1 MKFPWRK
8 SLRYTGLAVL
18 LALLLGIL
26 CLQTLP
32 SLFGYPAWVSKTI
45 AEAITPKDGSCSM
58 GAIHGGI
65 FTGFEIENFSLEAPT
80 ETGVFQLTVPA
91 VGFDLRLGSLLIG
104 HIQPKEAYVRNA
116 ELQLLLPGDE
126 THPQDSLSL
135 RQFTGNIHITSYH
148 VLQAQARGIF
158 QGTQLNADA
167 TLLGIHDLRQFL
179 SPDEKGSSLPQNLV
193 ETLKDYHQEFN
204 NITERAYDSFLS
216 VSLTANP
223 EEWSQ
228 CTLQGTVGISDA
240 TICGLLLPTVRGAF
254 TYQENLLNVQDF
266 QILYD
271 ATETLAGKGVLDL
284 TRKTFR
290 GSFWADLMPATFIQ
304 MLSLPADILP
314 RNLRFNTPIHFSCD
328 LPDSPCD
335 LAKLSPDLF
344 FSCDNILVSDLRL
357 NKLSGLICFD
367 KNILDLKNL
376 QLYVG
381 ATAEEIINGNCTLDL
396 NTKLLSGN
404 FHGTINLCEMLHS
417 LNLVESRNTPLE
429 AFTRAKLEASL
440 AKSPV
445 DDWKLWQAK
454 AALSQNTGAI
464 AKIPLQNMRLD
475 AAFEEQMIRTE
486 FSATI
491 ADDDIP
497 NRISLK
503 AKTFVDDDFANKPMT
518 ITLEPE
524 IQVRNESAL
533 NITGKAILDL
543 QEHTFQIDDGIADVR
558 PELLQTLLQKP
569 LQLDDESVLS
579 YFVCRNPQKPAHLT
593 FYMPPFSW
601 RNAKET
607 WDWEKTP
614 WKICG
619 ETTMEDMTL
628 LDTDFSRLH
637 SSIVLTEQNI
647 DFPDLNGE
655 LTDGLSSTTGHLNI
669 RFSPFALF
677 YDDLHFQG
685 SPIGIASLLFGDTP
699 IEIYKDVWKDFSW
712 SEDTPAKLYISH
724 MEYRAQPNSNGI
736 FLLDGNVLAQNFH
749 FQDLPVKE
757 LTTDVHID
765 LPDEGLRLTN
775 IRLLDLLD
783 SDTPLT
789 GNVSLNFRNGIAGT
803 FHSLKEGGNLRI
815 SELLSRVFPALA
827 NDLSLFDL
835 PPEAN
840 FSCDGRFRI
849 DNGLTLTLN
858 GTLETPY
865 MQYRTLQLQN
875 LKGTWSV
882 SNHNFLWNFPTA
894 EFYGG
899 SLATTGVYDF
909 DLSSSEVLASVKDIP
924 VAKLVQL
931 SSKKLVE
938 KDQVDATSQK
948 YADGELPGKINANG
962 HFRILRNWAAQPL
975 YVEGTGSINIH
986 EADLWRVPTL
996 TTLGKI
1002 IAGGT
1007 LNLFSKDKIASLGRI
1022 SQLDADFDCYGQTI
1036 AIQNLRTDGS
1046 FIGLKGEGTYRL
1058 NDKQMNFQVS
1068 SKLFQSVSF
1077 VSWLLRPLTWAFE
1090 AELTGTPEQHEW
1102 HMKNIFKKI
1111 FE

>member
-18 LALLLGIL
+18 LALLLGFL

-193 ETLKDYHQEFN
+193 ETLKKYHQEFN

-314 RNLRFNTPIHFSCD
+314 RNVRFNTPIHFSCD

-381 ATAEEIINGNCTLDL
+381 ATAEEIINGEPSTGAQNDL
-396 NTKLLSGN
+396 ERLTRMAYGMIQYYGMSEKVGNLSFYDSTGSRGYDLTKPYSDKTAELMD
-404 FHGTINLCEMLHS
+404 EEVK
-417 LNLVESRNTPLE
+417 NLVKEIHDKTYDLLTENKEGFL
-429 AFTRAKLEASL
+429 K
-440 AKSPV
+440 V
-445 DDWKLWQAK
+445 
-454 AALSQNTGAI
+454 AALLLEKEVI
-464 AKIPLQNMRLD
+464 
-475 AAFEEQMIRTE
+475 F
-486 FSATI
+486 
-491 ADDDIP
+491 ADDVESILGP
-497 NRISLK
+497 K
-503 AKTFVDDDFANKPMT
+503 VKPT
-518 ITLEPE
+518 
-524 IQVRNESAL
+524 
-533 NITGKAILDL
+533 
-543 QEHTFQIDDGIADVR
+543 
-558 PELLQTLLQKP
+558 
-569 LQLDDESVLS
+569 
-579 YFVCRNPQKPAHLT
+579 
-593 FYMPPFSW
+593 
-601 RNAKET
+601 
-607 WDWEKTP
+607 
-614 WKICG
+614 
-619 ETTMEDMTL
+619 
-628 LDTDFSRLH
+628 
-637 SSIVLTEQNI
+637 
-647 DFPDLNGE
+647 
-655 LTDGLSSTTGHLNI
+655 
-669 RFSPFALF
+669 
-677 YDDLHFQG
+677 
-685 SPIGIASLLFGDTP
+685 
-699 IEIYKDVWKDFSW
+699 
-712 SEDTPAKLYISH
+712 
-724 MEYRAQPNSNGI
+724 
-736 FLLDGNVLAQNFH
+736 
-749 FQDLPVKE
+749 
-757 LTTDVHID
+757 
-765 LPDEGLRLTN
+765 PDE
-775 IRLLDLLD
+775 
-783 SDTPLT
+783 
-789 GNVSLNFRNGIAGT
+789 
-803 FHSLKEGGNLRI
+803 
-815 SELLSRVFPALA
+815 
-827 NDLSLFDL
+827 
-835 PPEAN
+835 
-840 FSCDGRFRI
+840 
-849 DNGLTLTLN
+849 
-858 GTLETPY
+858 
-865 MQYRTLQLQN
+865 
-875 LKGTWSV
+875 
-882 SNHNFLWNFPTA
+882 
-894 EFYGG
+894 
-899 SLATTGVYDF
+899 
-909 DLSSSEVLASVKDIP
+909 
-924 VAKLVQL
+924 
-931 SSKKLVE
+931 
-938 KDQVDATSQK
+938 
-948 YADGELPGKINANG
+948 
-962 HFRILRNWAAQPL
+962 
-975 YVEGTGSINIH
+975 
-986 EADLWRVPTL
+986 
-996 TTLGKI
+996 
-1002 IAGGT
+1002 
-1007 LNLFSKDKIASLGRI
+1007 
-1022 SQLDADFDCYGQTI
+1022 
-1036 AIQNLRTDGS
+1036 
-1046 FIGLKGEGTYRL
+1046 
-1058 NDKQMNFQVS
+1058 
-1068 SKLFQSVSF
+1068 
-1077 VSWLLRPLTWAFE
+1077 
-1090 AELTGTPEQHEW
+1090 
-1102 HMKNIFKKI
+1102 
-1111 FE
+1111 